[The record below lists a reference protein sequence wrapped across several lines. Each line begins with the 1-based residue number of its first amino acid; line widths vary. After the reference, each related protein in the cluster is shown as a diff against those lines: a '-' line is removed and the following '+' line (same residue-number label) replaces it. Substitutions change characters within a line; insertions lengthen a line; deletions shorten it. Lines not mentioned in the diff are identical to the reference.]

1 MTARL
6 DQRGTALVAA
16 LGVAIMLL
24 PVGAFVM
31 LQAHTDIAVERNLRH
46 GLETFYAAEAG
57 LEHAVAEI
65 PPGVSFDAL
74 LVGPDQVA
82 GTRDD
87 GRFPFRTMP
96 PPFFPQSPLRY
107 EVDVMRVRADL
118 LRVVSRGSGASDS
131 ATTLEALVAR
141 SPTAFTPAAVY
152 LETDPRHVVVGDE
165 FWLSGWDHRLE
176 GDVPQRIE
184 SAGGVPALTSPD
196 EAGVQMLRERLAVV
210 GEHLAGIGTTPS
222 ISAASRLGLDGYVT
236 RLAADP
242 AAVRPTLAA
251 DGSGV
256 IGTPEQPQ
264 LTVVDDDLRLSG
276 RLTGAGVLVIRGGL
290 HVTGTLEF
298 AGLLVV
304 AGAVVLDPVGTVTVT
319 GALWRAAG
327 LDDRMELR
335 GRGAIRYG
343 SEALA
348 AFDRLQPGRLPHAA
362 TIVGWQEQL

>member
-1 MTARL
+1 
-6 DQRGTALVAA
+6 
-16 LGVAIMLL
+16 
-24 PVGAFVM
+24 
-31 LQAHTDIAVERNLRH
+31 
-46 GLETFYAAEAG
+46 
-57 LEHAVAEI
+57 
-65 PPGVSFDAL
+65 
-74 LVGPDQVA
+74 
-82 GTRDD
+82 
-87 GRFPFRTMP
+87 
-96 PPFFPQSPLRY
+96 
-107 EVDVMRVRADL
+107 MRVRADL
-118 LRVVSRGSGASDS
+118 LRVVSRGSGARDS

-141 SPTAFTPAAVY
+141 SAAAFTPAAVY
-152 LETDPRHVVVGDE
+152 LETDPRHIVVGDE

-184 SAGGVPALTSPD
+184 SGGGVPALTSPD
-196 EAGVQMLRERLAVV
+196 EAGVQLLRERLAVV

-222 ISAASRLGLDGYVT
+222 IAAASRLGLDGYVT

-242 AAVRPTLAA
+242 AAVRPTLAP

-304 AGAVVLDPVGTVTVT
+304 AGAVVHDPVGTLTVT

-362 TIVGWQEQL
+362 TVVGWQEQL